1 MDPLTRAE
9 AEEVLEDSRGWWMF
23 LLTGI
28 LWIIFGFI
36 VLSFD
41 DFETVWAVAVFFGI
55 GFIVGGI
62 LELAVASRVPGWK
75 WLHILFGI
83 IAIVAGILALI
94 WPGQTFLVL
103 AAIIGWYVLFSG
115 IMDIITAF
123 VTKDEND
130 LWWLQLL
137 LGIAQVLIGFWAV
150 GYAGR
155 SIALLVIWVGASAL
169 ARGISDIFIGF
180 GLHSAGKEV
189 RKRMGPT
196 APVTA

>member
-130 LWWLQLL
+130 LWWLQLV

-196 APVTA
+196 APVTP